1 MLSLAHPGIKR
12 IPVLLLLA
20 TVFLSG
26 VLHEP
31 ADAATRAQRVER
43 NLMNFERRPASRPT
57 FKLEK
62 RLSKIARRHS
72 RRMAAAG
79 TLYHNPNLAQD
90 VGNRPWKRLGEN
102 VGVAGSYG
110 DVQETLQMLHD
121 AFMDSDS
128 HRRNILYRKY
138 RKIGVGLVRQ
148 DGRVWVTIVFL
159 G

>member
-20 TVFLSG
+20 TLLLSG
-26 VLHEP
+26 VLHES
-31 ADAATRAQRVER
+31 ADAATNAQRVER
-43 NLMNFERRPASRPT
+43 NLMNFERRPLERRT

-72 RRMAAAG
+72 RRMASAG

-102 VGVAGSYG
+102 VGVAGSSG
-110 DVQETLQMLHD
+110 NLQETLGLLHD

-128 HRRNILYRKY
+128 HRRNILYSKY
-138 RKIGVGLVRQ
+138 RKIGVGIVRS
-148 DGRVWVTIVFL
+148 DGRMWVTIVFL

>member
-1 MLSLAHPGIKR
+1 MPTFAHPGIKR

-20 TVFLSG
+20 TFLLSG
-26 VLHEP
+26 VLHGS
-31 ADAATRAQRVER
+31 ADAATNAQRVER
-43 NLMNFERRPASRPT
+43 NLMNFERRPMERRT

-72 RRMAAAG
+72 RDMAASG
-79 TLYHNPNLAQD
+79 TLHHNSDLVQD

-102 VGVAGSYG
+102 VGVAGSSG
-110 DVQETLQMLHD
+110 SVQETLQMLHG

-128 HRRNILYRKY
+128 HRRNILYGKY
-138 RKIGVGLVRQ
+138 RKIGVGIVRG
-148 DGRVWVTIVFL
+148 DGRMWVTIVFL